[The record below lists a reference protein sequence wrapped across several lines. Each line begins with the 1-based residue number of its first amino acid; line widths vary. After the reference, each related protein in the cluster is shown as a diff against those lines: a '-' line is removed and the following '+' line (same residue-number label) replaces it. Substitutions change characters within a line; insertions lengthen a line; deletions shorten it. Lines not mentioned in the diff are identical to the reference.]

1 MGESSYIE
9 ESLKQEIDAKI
20 SGGYFDPLDRLMDFL
35 GKNMEAKC
43 MEELAELIKAISKI
57 SVGGYFKK
65 DLENDLKAN
74 LIEEIADV
82 QICIEMIL
90 CKYELTR
97 DDIQTAINQKMKI
110 NMQKIDDT
118 I

>member
-1 MGESSYIE
+1 MTKRKTMGESSYIE

-57 SVGGYFKK
+57 SVGGYNNAGAV
-65 DLENDLKAN
+65 DSTRTITITLTIQLN
-74 LIEEIADV
+74 
-82 QICIEMIL
+82 IL
-90 CKYELTR
+90 LWL
-97 DDIQTAINQKMKI
+97 
-110 NMQKIDDT
+110 
-118 I
+118 